1 MPQVT
6 LTEECMRLI
15 SQFESLTGAG
25 SRDCI

>member
-15 SQFESLTGAG
+15 SQFESL
-25 SRDCI
+25 